1 MAARL
6 WPYRIGDR
14 HIPRWL
20 DGDPEAG
27 RILADVWGAS
37 TGPFAA

>member
-1 MAARL
+1 L
-6 WPYRIGDR
+6 PYRIGDR
-14 HIPRWL
+14 YVPHWL
-20 DGDPEAG
+20 DGGAESD